1 MPSLGMLYG
10 SGVGGG
16 GQERKEALCLL
27 EDMNLELKVS
37 SRISQHTGETYL
49 QKETSKHTQK
59 KRGEKGGSD
68 LVALNSLNSDS
79 SL

>member
-27 EDMNLELKVS
+27 EDMNLELQVS
-37 SRISQHTGETYL
+37 SHISQHIGETYL
-49 QKETSKHTQK
+49 QKETSKKQK
-59 KRGEKGGSD
+59 KSAEKGGSD